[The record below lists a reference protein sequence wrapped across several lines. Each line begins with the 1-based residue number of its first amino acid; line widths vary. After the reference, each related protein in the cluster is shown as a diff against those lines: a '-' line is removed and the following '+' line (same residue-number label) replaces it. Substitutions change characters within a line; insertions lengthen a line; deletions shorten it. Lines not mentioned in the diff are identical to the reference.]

1 MIYLSETHYYI
12 FSVGCGLSSNTR
24 AELLDF
30 WSILRVSL
38 LMGIPIQR
46 IFGDS
51 MVIISWVNG
60 LSTLEIASLKHWCDD
75 IFLLRQLIPSV
86 SFNHVYREHNMLAD
100 DLTKMALNLEVGSGH
115 FYEILDG
122 KVIDD
127 GQFTLF

>member
-1 MIYLSETHYYI
+1 
-12 FSVGCGLSSNTR
+12 
-24 AELLDF
+24 
-30 WSILRVSL
+30 
-38 LMGIPIQR
+38 MGIPIQR

-51 MVIISWVNG
+51 VVIISWVNG
-60 LSTLEIASLKHWCDD
+60 LSTLEIASLKHWYDD
-75 IFLLRQLIPSV
+75 IFHIRKLIPSV